1 MNKPKIVAVA
11 GPPGAGKTAWIQE
24 QLRKLGGVA
33 SYFSPNAFP
42 IDSVRLGAEF
52 PELRLIQ
59 TLEAEV
65 LPLFIEVGAHLD
77 LEAFHAQD
85 LDRIAIV
92 SPKCEKSEWHLW
104 ADAVIA
110 SADVQ
115 MSVGSKLWR
124 AETSGAVIDIESL
137 EVLWEELIL
146 GAYGKV
152 SRVKGVFVV
161 ADGRTIYSEYA
172 VGANTGIFSELP
184 LPRWLNGSPQIFSG
198 IEVFSDGLD
207 EASLA
212 TTLRQCCLSEEAMT
226 YYQQQA
232 RETLAEAS

>member
-1 MNKPKIVAVA
+1 MSELKIVAVA

-24 QLRKLGGVA
+24 QLKKLGGLA

-52 PELRLIQ
+52 PELRLIKS
-59 TLEAEV
+59 LEAEV
-65 LPLFIEVGAHLD
+65 MPLFVEVGAHLD
-77 LEAFHAQD
+77 LDAFRSDD

-92 SPKCEKSEWHLW
+92 PPKSEKSEWHLW

-110 SADVQ
+110 SAEVE
-115 MSVGSKLWR
+115 MSIGSKLWR

-152 SRVKGVFVV
+152 SRAKAVFVV
-161 ADGRTIYSEYA
+161 ADGRTIYGEYA
-172 VGANTGIFSELP
+172 SGANTGIFSELP
-184 LPRWLNGSPQIFSG
+184 LPRWLDGPPQIFSG

-207 EASLA
+207 EASVA

-232 RETLAEAS
+232 REMLAGAS